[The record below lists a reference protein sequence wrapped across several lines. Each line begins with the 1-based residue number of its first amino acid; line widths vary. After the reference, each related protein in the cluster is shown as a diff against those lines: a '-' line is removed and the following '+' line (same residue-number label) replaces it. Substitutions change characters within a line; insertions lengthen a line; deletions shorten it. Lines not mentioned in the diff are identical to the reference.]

1 MDGMDWG
8 MVGRQWMWGGLVG
21 RSWVGHT
28 LVLDV
33 GDITA
38 ITVWVSLVVDNLG
51 AAIWESHS
59 VRSSGHFG
67 VRSLLLGKVCTR
79 VGVRN
84 TVLKRVRFEALVIWS

>member
-1 MDGMDWG
+1 MVDRGVVDRHWVWG
-8 MVGRQWMWGGLVG
+8 RFVS

-51 AAIWESHS
+51 AAIWQSHS

-67 VRSLLLGKVCTR
+67 VRGLLLGKVCT
-79 VGVRN
+79 
-84 TVLKRVRFEALVIWS
+84 